1 MEKNFSYLEY
11 LHNLSIAFEI
21 TKDNQAYYR
30 EQLIKFKDRN
40 KNIYK
45 DLPKEENENDNKE
58 GKEEK
63 EKKTDKDKFNISF
76 QGCHIAICPNG
87 GLIAICKKKGY
98 LDIAKGSKINKNIIV
113 MHQTTYKIYYIP
125 IDWSYKEHYFIL
137 FDFNEKEQLYGICN
151 DAEIYKIDILTERA
165 IHKLTPKILR
175 EEKIDKAQ
183 FYKDGFIALT
193 GKGRIYYME
202 EIKNHIPDLIID
214 INSTLH
220 FSNNIEFLVIPEETS
235 KSKTLELL
243 IFNEKGNGVIHVEK
257 SQEEKSD
264 ITPMDDNNINNNIKE
279 QNKICI
285 LRKDKLEPYLLEDTN
300 IKSKNKN
307 IKKSKEPQNDIENL
321 GKILAMA
328 ISPSKNQIALYDSK
342 GVIYFFNS
350 TLDLDLKKNP
360 RIKSE
365 INLNIELTGK
375 DLQEKE
381 KVITFSKD
389 FQFLF
394 CGEDTVALYGLSLI
408 FLINK
413 ASNTIMYKITE
424 EEDEEENNLNNK
436 LYAKLIQEIDGIR
449 YITEDGIFFIS
460 KVNKDLFN
468 ICSPF
473 SKSPSKKL
481 LKAYLSYIENDPNT
495 ERCLSGINNSL
506 SSAVNSLQI
515 AAGNIFWCS
524 YNEEEDEDFG
534 KKDLQLLLLKA
545 AQFGKIYLNEN
556 EFNFDKFVENCK
568 DIKCV
573 NNLRNHSKF
582 PRLITFNEYKNMD
595 SKDLI
600 KKLMRN
606 LNFGLAFE
614 ICHFLNYSDKK
625 VYHRFA
631 IAKIKKIS
639 KNINRD
645 EEEKLAI
652 SLIKK
657 LKNVPNLSFIKLAQK
672 AFKYQKNEMGKIFL
686 ENEKS
691 ALSKIPQYIELKDWN
706 KVLENIENMYD
717 RNVINIVLHKMYV
730 KEGAKNFIQI
740 VSLNSGLK
748 SAVIEFLNERNP
760 EEVENYL
767 TEMKDDEEKLNY
779 FLEKYFVISDL
790 NKRKEILNKARDCLK
805 IIHSSKYP
813 NVEIRFYKNYI
824 ENLENNLRMKTNI
837 ENMEIILEQN
847 EELSF
852 DSSIYD
858 VYKIILNGKKN
869 DKSFSLEKYKDKYF
883 GISQEGMNMMKLMM
897 LCENNRFDEVSK
909 ILKKYI
915 NYNKKFSLTN
925 LNVADIYFKF
935 KKYDKAIEYIKNIT
949 DPQYINYKIN
959 LLIYTDNFDTALEII
974 FSDKKIKDKGN
985 FLKFILIKK
994 PDLKSKVDELCEK
1007 YKVNI
1012 ECN

>member
-1 MEKNFSYLEY
+1 MDHF
-11 LHNLSIAFEI
+11 
-21 TKDNQAYYR
+21 
-30 EQLIKFKDRN
+30 
-40 KNIYK
+40 
-45 DLPKEENENDNKE
+45 
-58 GKEEK
+58 
-63 EKKTDKDKFNISF
+63 
-76 QGCHIAICPNG
+76 
-87 GLIAICKKKGY
+87 
-98 LDIAKGSKINKNIIV
+98 
-113 MHQTTYKIYYIP
+113 
-125 IDWSYKEHYFIL
+125 
-137 FDFNEKEQLYGICN
+137 LY
-151 DAEIYKIDILTERA
+151 
-165 IHKLTPKILR
+165 
-175 EEKIDKAQ
+175 
-183 FYKDGFIALT
+183 
-193 GKGRIYYME
+193 
-202 EIKNHIPDLIID
+202 
-214 INSTLH
+214 
-220 FSNNIEFLVIPEETS
+220 
-235 KSKTLELL
+235 
-243 IFNEKGNGVIHVEK
+243 
-257 SQEEKSD
+257 
-264 ITPMDDNNINNNIKE
+264 
-279 QNKICI
+279 
-285 LRKDKLEPYLLEDTN
+285 
-300 IKSKNKN
+300 
-307 IKKSKEPQNDIENL
+307 
-321 GKILAMA
+321 
-328 ISPSKNQIALYDSK
+328 
-342 GVIYFFNS
+342 
-350 TLDLDLKKNP
+350 
-360 RIKSE
+360 
-365 INLNIELTGK
+365 
-375 DLQEKE
+375 
-381 KVITFSKD
+381 
-389 FQFLF
+389 
-394 CGEDTVALYGLSLI
+394 
-408 FLINK
+408 
-413 ASNTIMYKITE
+413 
-424 EEDEEENNLNNK
+424 NLNNK

-481 LKAYLSYIENDPNT
+481 LKAYFSYIENDPNT
-495 ERCLSGINNSL
+495 ERYLSGINNSL

-805 IIHSSKYP
+805 LIHSSKYP

-837 ENMEIILEQN
+837 DNMEIILEQN

-883 GISQEGMNMMKLMM
+883 GFSQEGMNMMKLMM